1 MSVKSELLEKIKEA
15 NKVEKIKSIVVASQ
29 GGKTAIK
36 IAEELGKEANVIA
49 ISEFSYNESIK
60 KDMKKLKIT
69 SIENAN
75 LPIQDLR
82 EMRETLLMF
91 NSGIKAAIEVAI
103 IAANNKLVEGKFVAV
118 SGSGNGLDTALIINT
133 VHPEKEAISEP
144 MKQLSVEKI
153 LSSPLI

>member
-1 MSVKSELLEKIKEA
+1 LSVKSELLEKIKEA

-91 NSGIKAAIEVAI
+91 NSGIKAAIEVAS
-103 IAANNKLVEGKFVAV
+103 IAANNRRVEGKFVAV

-144 MKQLSVEKI
+144 LKQLSVEKI

>member
-1 MSVKSELLEKIKEA
+1 MSVKSDLLEKIKEV
-15 NKVEKIKSIVVASQ
+15 NKVKKIKSIVVASQ

-103 IAANNKLVEGKFVAV
+103 IAANNKLVEEKFVAV
-118 SGSGNGLDTALIINT
+118 SGSGNGLGTALIINT

-144 MKQLSVEKI
+144 LKQLSVEKI

>member
-60 KDMKKLKIT
+60 KEMKKLKIT

-91 NSGIKAAIEVAI
+91 NSGIKAAIEVAS
-103 IAANNKLVEGKFVAV
+103 IAANNRRVEGKFVAV

-144 MKQLSVEKI
+144 LKQLSVEKI

>member
-1 MSVKSELLEKIKEA
+1 MSVKSDLLEKIKEV
-15 NKVEKIKSIVVASQ
+15 NKVKKIKSIVVASR

-69 SIENAN
+69 LIENAN

-91 NSGIKAAIEVAI
+91 NSGIKAAIEVAS
-103 IAANNKLVEGKFVAV
+103 IAANNRLVEGKFVAV

-144 MKQLSVEKI
+144 LKQLSVEKI

>member
-1 MSVKSELLEKIKEA
+1 LSVKSDLLEKIKEV
-15 NKVEKIKSIVVASQ
+15 NKVKKIKSIVVASR

-69 SIENAN
+69 LIENAN

-91 NSGIKAAIEVAI
+91 NSGIKAAIEVAS
-103 IAANNKLVEGKFVAV
+103 IAANNRLVEGKFVAV

-144 MKQLSVEKI
+144 LKQLSVEKI

>member
-1 MSVKSELLEKIKEA
+1 MSVKSDLLEKIKEV

-103 IAANNKLVEGKFVAV
+103 IAANNRLVEGKFVAV

-144 MKQLSVEKI
+144 LKQLSVEKI
-153 LSSPLI
+153 LSSTLI

>member
-1 MSVKSELLEKIKEA
+1 MSVKSDLLEKIKEV
-15 NKVEKIKSIVVASQ
+15 NKVKKIKSIVVASQ

-60 KDMKKLKIT
+60 KEMKKLKIT

-103 IAANNKLVEGKFVAV
+103 IAANNKLVEEKFVAV
-118 SGSGNGLDTALIINT
+118 SGSGNGLGTALIINT

-144 MKQLSVEKI
+144 LKQLSVEKI

>member
-91 NSGIKAAIEVAI
+91 NSGIKAAIEVAS
-103 IAANNKLVEGKFVAV
+103 IAANNRRVEGKFVAV

-144 MKQLSVEKI
+144 LKQLSVEKI

>member
-1 MSVKSELLEKIKEA
+1 LSVKSELLEKIKEA

-60 KDMKKLKIT
+60 KEMKKLKIT

-91 NSGIKAAIEVAI
+91 NSGIKAAIEVAS
-103 IAANNKLVEGKFVAV
+103 IAANNRRVEGKFVAV

-144 MKQLSVEKI
+144 LKQLSVEKI